1 LDPYRGLAVS
11 RDLMAA
17 MLKFLPGSTIRWRDR
32 QYLIVDYVGLDA
44 VLAREPGKVKL
55 ERIPVSEAQPNHAP
69 RAAWIAPDLVSV
81 SENEWREAV
90 KRFQAL
96 KPLLSMEGAQR
107 TLADVEK
114 TARILGRH
122 PVTVYRW
129 IENYKRTGRLSV
141 FLRKQRSDRGA
152 SRLSNEV
159 DKIIDSAIKQIY
171 LKAESPHMTAV
182 IEEVHLQCFKHGI
195 KKRPHP
201 NTIRARIA
209 MLSDRLKLEK
219 RKGRRAEAEKYD
231 PIKGHF
237 PGAEYPLA
245 VAQIDHT
252 PMDVIVVD
260 EEHRQPI
267 QRPSLTVVI
276 DVYSRMVLGFAI
288 YLEKPSAFTA
298 GLAIVHAVLPKEDW
312 LNGVGVQAEWPC
324 WGKMRKI
331 HCDNAKEF
339 RGSVIGRACQDHGIT
354 VEHRPPREPRYGGHI
369 ERGFGTWLSRARRI
383 KGTTFS
389 NVEQKG
395 DYDSEGRAIMTRAE
409 LEKWFTIYVAKV
421 YANTFHNGIKTTP
434 LAKYKEGILGTD
446 SHPGVGLPD
455 RVLEPT
461 TFMLDFMP
469 FEERTIQEYGVVID
483 HIFFFDDA
491 LRPWI
496 HALDADDSKRPR
508 KFTFR
513 INPRDMREIYFR
525 DPTSST
531 YIAIPY
537 RDRTLPPVSR
547 WEIQAAEKRLRE
559 AGYARV
565 DQALIFGAV
574 EEMRSVEQ
582 EAEHKTKKARRAREM
597 RHKPPR
603 KPSATPPKPGSST
616 ARSVQTDPYAERVEA
631 FEGIVEPE

>member
-1 LDPYRGLAVS
+1 MPAWLRLI
-11 RDLMAA
+11 
-17 MLKFLPGSTIRWRDR
+17 PGTTIRWRGR
-32 QYLIVDYVGLDA
+32 RFVVVDYAGFEAIV
-44 VLAREPGKVKL
+44 AREIGKRRLHRVPLDEALVDLTPGD
-55 ERIPVSEAQPNHAP
+55 RN
-69 RAAWIAPDLVSV
+69 AWTPDLVAA
-81 SENEWREAV
+81 REKAWQTALR
-90 KRFQAL
+90 RFRLL
-96 KPLLSMEGAQR
+96 KPLIELGQTKR
-107 TLADVEK
+107 TFAEVNKIAHALRK
-114 TARILGRH
+114 H
-122 PVTVYRW
+122 PSTIYRW
-129 IENYKRTGRLSV
+129 IGDYKRTERLSV
-141 FLRKQRSDRGA
+141 FLRKERSDRGK
-152 SRLSNEV
+152 SRLSN
-159 DKIIDSAIKQIY
+159 KLNAIIDAAINKIY
-171 LKAESPHMTAV
+171 LKAEQPDVAAV
-182 IEEVHLQCFKHGI
+182 IEEVQLQCFKAKI
-195 KKRPHP
+195 KTPHP
-201 NTIRARIA
+201 VTVRRRVAA
-209 MLSDRLKLEK
+209 LPDRLKLEK
-219 RKGRRAEAEKYD
+219 RESTKAAAEKYE

-237 PGAEYPLA
+237 PGADHPLA
-245 VAQIDHT
+245 VVQIDHT

-298 GLAIVHAVLPKEDW
+298 GLAIAHAVLPKETW
-312 LNGVGVQAEWPC
+312 LTGVGVQAEWPC

-369 ERGFGTWLSRARRI
+369 ERGFGTWLTRARRL

-389 NVEQKG
+389 NVEKKG

-446 SHPGVGLPD
+446 SHPGIGLPD
-455 RVLEPT
+455 RVSEPT

-469 FEERTIQEYGVVID
+469 FEERTIQEYGIVID

-496 HALDADDSKRPR
+496 HAPDPEDSKRAR

-525 DPTSST
+525 DPTSNT
-531 YIAIPY
+531 YLAIPY

-547 WEIQAAEKRLRE
+547 WEVQAAEKRLRE

-565 DQALIFGAV
+565 DQALIFEAV
-574 EEMRSVEQ
+574 EEMRRVEKESEQ
-582 EAEHKTKKARRAREM
+582 KTRKARRAREM
-597 RHKPPR
+597 RQRPPR
-603 KPSATPPKPGSST
+603 KPSATPPKSGSSGVSIVD
-616 ARSVQTDPYAERVEA
+616 ADPYAERVEA